1 MSTQEPQ
8 MNTTDDKIA
17 TLDKRLAL
25 VEQKL
30 EIIVN
35 NHLHHM
41 QSDIDDIKRMFKWG
55 VGVVFAQLI
64 GVIIALA
71 LML

>member
-1 MSTQEPQ
+1 MTDINKLDEKMQEV
-8 MNTTDDKIA
+8 
-17 TLDKRLAL
+17 DKRLAL

-35 NHLHHM
+35 NHLAHM
-41 QSDIDDIKRMFKWG
+41 QTDVNDIKRMFKWG

-64 GVIIALA
+64 GVIVALA

>member
-1 MSTQEPQ
+1 MSDITE
-8 MNTTDDKIA
+8 
-17 TLDKRLAL
+17 LDKRLAL

-30 EIIVN
+30 EIIVS

-41 QSDIDDIKRMFKWG
+41 AQDIDDIKRMFKWG
-55 VGVVFAQLI
+55 VGVVFVQLI
-64 GVIIALA
+64 GVIVALA

>member
-1 MSTQEPQ
+1 MTDINKLDEKMQEV
-8 MNTTDDKIA
+8 
-17 TLDKRLAL
+17 DKRLAL

-35 NHLHHM
+35 NHLAHM
-41 QSDIDDIKRMFKWG
+41 QTDVNDIKRMFKWG
-55 VGVVFAQLI
+55 VGVVFAQLV
-64 GVIIALA
+64 GVIVALA

>member
-1 MSTQEPQ
+1 MDQQ
-8 MNTTDDKIA
+8 LAHKKINMEDIN

-30 EIIVN
+30 EIIVT
-35 NHLHHM
+35 NHLAHM
-41 QSDIDDIKRMFKWG
+41 QTDVNDIKRMFKWG
-55 VGVVFAQLI
+55 VGVVFAQLV
-64 GVIIALA
+64 GVIVALA

>member
-1 MSTQEPQ
+1 MSDISE
-8 MNTTDDKIA
+8 
-17 TLDKRLAL
+17 LDKRLAL

-35 NHLHHM
+35 NHLAHM
-41 QSDIDDIKRMFKWG
+41 QEDMNGIHRMFKWS
-55 VGVVFAQLI
+55 VGVVFVQLI
-64 GVIIALA
+64 GVIVALA

>member
-1 MSTQEPQ
+1 MTDINKLDEKMQEV
-8 MNTTDDKIA
+8 
-17 TLDKRLAL
+17 DKRLAL

-30 EIIVN
+30 EIIVT
-35 NHLHHM
+35 NHLAHM
-41 QSDIDDIKRMFKWG
+41 QTDVNDIKRMFKWG

-64 GVIIALA
+64 GVIVALA

>member
-1 MSTQEPQ
+1 MSEITE
-8 MNTTDDKIA
+8 
-17 TLDKRLAL
+17 LDKRLAL

-35 NHLHHM
+35 NHLAHM
-41 QSDIDDIKRMFKWG
+41 QEDMNGIHRMFKWS
-55 VGVVFAQLI
+55 VGVVFVQLV
-64 GVIIALA
+64 GVIVALA